1 MTPLRKRT
9 LDYMTVKGY
18 AESTKRSYIFR
29 IQEFAL
35 YFNSCPSLLNQSHV
49 AQFLQ
54 YLIEERKVTRST
66 VNTSYSAIKIL
77 FVNVLDK
84 SWETV
89 KLPRVQQDKKLPII
103 FTPQQVISLIQSTPN
118 LKHRSILSLFYSSG
132 IRRDELCQLRV
143 RDLVFSRKRVFIR
156 KAKGNKDRYALLT
169 DSTIAL
175 LKEYIKIY
183 RPSKW
188 LFCGQNPA
196 NPYGHTSIQKIY
208 EKAKVRVGLNPQGG
222 VHQLRH
228 CFATH
233 ALESGMNL
241 PALQKLLGHSSL
253 KTTQIY
259 LHLTNDDLSNFQ
271 HPLDSQ
277 S

>member
-9 LDYMTVKGY
+9 LDFMSLKGY
-18 AESTKRSYIFR
+18 AETTKKAYIFR

-35 YFNSCPSLLNQSHV
+35 HFNSCPSLLDESH
-49 AQFLQ
+49 AAEYLQ
-54 YLIEERKVTRST
+54 YLLVQRKVSKST
-66 VNTSYSAIKIL
+66 VNAAYSAIKIL

-84 SWETV
+84 PWNTL
-89 KLPRVQQDKKLPII
+89 KLPRVRGDKKLPVV
-103 FTPQQVISLIQSTPN
+103 FTAQQVISLIDNTSN

-132 IRRDELCQLRV
+132 IRKNELCRLQV
-143 RDLVFSRKRVFIR
+143 KDLVFSRKRVFIR

-175 LKEYIKIY
+175 LKEYIKLY

-188 LFCGQNPA
+188 LFSGQNPA
-196 NPYGHTSIQKIY
+196 NPYSHSSVQRIY
-208 EKAKVRVGLNPQGG
+208 EQAKARVGLDGEGG

-233 ALESGMNL
+233 ALENGMNL
-241 PALQKLLGHSSL
+241 AALQKLLGHASL

-259 LHLTNDDLSNFQ
+259 LHLTNDDLSDFQ
-271 HPLDSQ
+271 HPLDRP
-277 S
+277 